1 MSLHRGE
8 TLFLRTEKP
17 KRSLLAICLCL
28 SVLLPSN
35 CMRMALRAS
44 PSLFPNFTTSIFEEC
59 DIEFARN
66 AIPANL
72 KLLEGLLKNDPEN
85 KQILTT
91 LSMGFGGYSMLFLEG
106 DDPKRA
112 SGLYLRARDYGMK
125 ALGEKGVRLKNTQD
139 KKDDLQRVLQTL
151 GKEELEPLFWIT
163 VSWNAWINLNLDKP
177 GALAQLN
184 ASQAFLDRVMEIDA
198 SYFQGLPHILM
209 GVSLSARPP
218 MLGGNVK
225 QAKEHFDKALQLSHG
240 KFFLAQY
247 YLARYYAVR
256 TQDKALFLR
265 LTGEVEKMNPGE
277 LRDVCLIN
285 AVTQQKAKQLRELV
299 DDLFL

>member
-1 MSLHRGE
+1 MSLYKGE
-8 TLFLRTEKP
+8 TLFLPTEKTR
-17 KRSLLAICLCL
+17 KSLLAIWVCL
-28 SVLLPSN
+28 SVFLLNN
-35 CMRMALRAS
+35 CMRVALRAS

-59 DIEFARN
+59 DIELARN

-72 KLLEGLLKNDPEN
+72 KLLEGLLKNDPQN

-91 LSMGFGGYSMLFLEG
+91 LSMGFGGYSMLFVEG
-106 DDPKRA
+106 DDPERA
-112 SGLYLRARDYGMK
+112 SRLYLRSRDYGIR
-125 ALGEKGVRLKNTQD
+125 ALGKKGVRLKDTQD
-139 KKDDLQRVLQTL
+139 RKEELRRVLQTL
-151 GKEELEPLFWIT
+151 GKEDLEPLFWIT

-184 ASQAFLDRVMEIDA
+184 ASQALLDRVMEIDP

-240 KFFLAQY
+240 KFFLAHY
-247 YLARYYAVR
+247 YFARYYAVR
-256 TQDKALFLR
+256 VQDKALFLR
-265 LTGEVEKMNPGE
+265 LTGDIQKMNPGE

-285 AVTQQKAKQLRELV
+285 SVTQHKAKKLREMV
-299 DDLFL
+299 DEFFL

>member
-1 MSLHRGE
+1 MSLYKGGI
-8 TLFLRTEKP
+8 LFLRTEKTR
-17 KRSLLAICLCL
+17 KSLLAICLCL
-28 SVLLPSN
+28 SLFLLNN
-35 CMRMALRAS
+35 CMRVALRAS
-44 PSLFPNFTTSIFEEC
+44 PSLFPNFTMSIFEEC
-59 DIEFARN
+59 DTVLAGN

-91 LSMGFGGYSMLFLEG
+91 LSMGFGGYSMLFVEG
-106 DDPKRA
+106 DDPERA
-112 SGLYLRARDYGMK
+112 SELYLRARDYGLK
-125 ALGEKGVRLKNTQD
+125 ALGERGVRLKNTQHR
-139 KKDDLQRVLQTL
+139 KEDLQEALQTL
-151 GKEELEPLFWIT
+151 GKEDLEPLFWIT

-198 SYFQGLPHILM
+198 SYFRGLPHVLM

-218 MLGGNVK
+218 MLGGNVE
-225 QAKEHFDKALQLSHG
+225 QAKEHFEKALQLSHG

-247 YLARYYAVR
+247 YFARYYAVR
-256 TQDKALFLR
+256 IQDKALFLK
-265 LTGEVEKMNPGE
+265 LTGDIEKMDPDE

-285 AVTQQKAKQLRELV
+285 SVTQQKAKQLREMV
-299 DDLFL
+299 GELFL

>member
-1 MSLHRGE
+1 MSLYKGE
-8 TLFLRTEKP
+8 TLFLPTEKTR
-17 KRSLLAICLCL
+17 KGLLAIWVCL
-28 SVLLPSN
+28 SVFLLNN
-35 CMRMALRAS
+35 CMRVALRAS

-59 DIEFARN
+59 DIELARN

-91 LSMGFGGYSMLFLEG
+91 LSMGFGGYSMLFVEG
-106 DDPKRA
+106 DDPERA
-112 SGLYLRARDYGMK
+112 SRLYLRSRDYGIR
-125 ALGEKGVRLKNTQD
+125 ALGKKGVRLKDTQD
-139 KKDDLQRVLQTL
+139 RKEELQRVLQTL
-151 GKEELEPLFWIT
+151 GKEDLKPLFWIT

-184 ASQAFLDRVMEIDA
+184 ASQALLDRVMEIDA

-240 KFFLAQY
+240 KFFLAHY
-247 YLARYYAVR
+247 YFARYYAVR
-256 TQDKALFLR
+256 VQDKALFLR
-265 LTGEVEKMNPGE
+265 LTGDIEKMNPGE

-285 AVTQQKAKQLRELV
+285 SVTQHKAKQLREMV
-299 DDLFL
+299 DEFFL

>member
-1 MSLHRGE
+1 MSLYKGE
-8 TLFLRTEKP
+8 TLFLRTEKTR
-17 KRSLLAICLCL
+17 KSLLAILVCL
-28 SVLLPSN
+28 SVFLLNN
-35 CMRMALRAS
+35 CMRVALRVS

-59 DIEFARN
+59 DIELARN

-91 LSMGFGGYSMLFLEG
+91 LSMGFGGYSMLFVEG
-106 DDPKRA
+106 DDPERA
-112 SGLYLRARDYGMK
+112 SRLYLRSRDYGIR
-125 ALGEKGVRLKNTQD
+125 ALGEKGVRLKDTQD
-139 KKDDLQRVLQTL
+139 RRQELQRVLQTL
-151 GKEELEPLFWIT
+151 GKDELEPLFWIT

-184 ASQAFLDRVMEIDA
+184 ASQALLDRVMEIDA
-198 SYFQGLPHILM
+198 SYFNGLPHILM

-240 KFFLAQY
+240 KFFLAHY
-247 YLARYYAVR
+247 YFARYYAVR
-256 TQDKALFLR
+256 VQDKALFLR
-265 LTGEVEKMNPGE
+265 LTGDIEKMNPAE

-285 AVTQQKAKQLRELV
+285 SVTQHKAKQLREMV
-299 DDLFL
+299 DEFFL

>member
-1 MSLHRGE
+1 MSLYKEE
-8 TLFLRTEKP
+8 TLFLRTEKL
-17 KRSLLAICLCL
+17 KRGFLVICLCL
-28 SVLLPSN
+28 SVFLFTN
-35 CMRMALRAS
+35 CMRIALRAS

-59 DIEFARN
+59 DIELARN

-91 LSMGFGGYSMLFLEG
+91 LAMGFGGYSMLFVEG
-106 DDPKRA
+106 DDPERA
-112 SGLYLRARDYGMK
+112 SGLYLRARDYGIK
-125 ALGEKGVRLKNTQD
+125 ALGEKGVSLKNAQD
-139 KKDDLQRVLQTL
+139 RKEDLQKALQTL

-163 VSWNAWINLNLDKP
+163 VSWNAWINLNLHKP

-198 SYFQGLPHILM
+198 TYFRGLPHVLM

-218 MLGGNVK
+218 MLGGNVE
-225 QAKEHFDKALQLSHG
+225 QAKEHFDKALHLSHG

-247 YLARYYAVR
+247 YFARYYAVR
-256 TQDKALFLR
+256 IQDKALFLR
-265 LTGEVEKMNPGE
+265 LTGDIERMDPGE

-285 AVTQQKAKQLRELV
+285 SVTQHKAKQLREMV
-299 DDLFL
+299 DELFL

>member
-1 MSLHRGE
+1 MSLYKGE
-8 TLFLRTEKP
+8 TLFLRTK
-17 KRSLLAICLCL
+17 KTRKSLLAISLCL
-28 SVLLPSN
+28 SVFLFNS
-35 CMRMALRAS
+35 CMRIALRAS

-59 DIEFARN
+59 DIELARN

-91 LSMGFGGYSMLFLEG
+91 LSMGFAGYSMLFVEG
-106 DDPKRA
+106 DDPERA
-112 SGLYLRARDYGMK
+112 SGLYLRARDYGIK
-125 ALGEKGVRLKNTQD
+125 ALGEKGVSLKNAQHR
-139 KKDDLQRVLQTL
+139 KEDLQKALQTL
-151 GKEELEPLFWIT
+151 GKEELQPLFWIT
-163 VSWNAWINLNLDKP
+163 VSWNAWINLNLYKP

-198 SYFQGLPHILM
+198 SYFRGLPHVLM

-218 MLGGNVK
+218 MLGGNVE
-225 QAKEHFDKALQLSHG
+225 QAKEHFDKALDLSHG

-247 YLARYYAVR
+247 YFARYYAVR
-256 TQDKALFLR
+256 IQDKALFLK
-265 LTGEVEKMNPGE
+265 LTGDIEKMDPSE

-285 AVTQQKAKQLRELV
+285 SVTQQKAKQLRERV
-299 DDLFL
+299 DELFL

>member
-1 MSLHRGE
+1 MSLHKRE
-8 TLFLRTEKP
+8 TLFLPTEKTR
-17 KRSLLAICLCL
+17 KRLLAIWLCL
-28 SVLLPSN
+28 SVFLLNN
-35 CMRMALRAS
+35 CMRVALRVTPA
-44 PSLFPNFTTSIFEEC
+44 LFPNFTNSIFEEC
-59 DIEFARN
+59 DMELAKN

-91 LSMGFGGYSMLFLEG
+91 LSMGFGGYSMLFVEG
-106 DDPKRA
+106 DEPERA
-112 SGLYLRARDYGMK
+112 SRLYLRARDYGIK
-125 ALGEKGVRLKNTQD
+125 ALGEKGIRLKNTQER
-139 KKDDLQRVLQTL
+139 KEDLQGVLQTL
-151 GKEELEPLFWIT
+151 GKAELDPLFWIT

-177 GALAQLN
+177 DALAQLN
-184 ASQAFLDRVMEIDA
+184 ASQALLDRVMEIDP

-240 KFFLAQY
+240 KFLLAQY
-247 YLARYYAVR
+247 YSARYYAVR
-256 TQDKALFLR
+256 VQDKGLFLR
-265 LTGEVEKMNPGE
+265 LIGEIERMNPGE

-285 AVTQQKAKQLRELV
+285 SVTQHKAKRLREMV
-299 DDLFL
+299 DEFFF

>member
-1 MSLHRGE
+1 MTTKG
-8 TLFLRTEKP
+8 
-17 KRSLLAICLCL
+17 LLAIFICL
-28 SVLLPSN
+28 SVLLLSN
-35 CMRMALRAS
+35 CMRIALRVS

-59 DIEFARN
+59 DIELARN
-66 AIPANL
+66 AIPGNL

-91 LSMGFGGYSMLFLEG
+91 LSMGFGGYSLLFVEG
-106 DDPKRA
+106 DDPERA
-112 SGLYLRARDYGMK
+112 SRLYIRARDYGIK
-125 ALGEKGVRLKNTQD
+125 ALGEKGARLKKNQD
-139 KKDDLQRVLQTL
+139 RKEDLQRVLQTL

-177 GALAQLN
+177 GALAQLS
-184 ASQAFLDRVMEIDA
+184 ASQALLQRVIEIDA

-225 QAKEHFDKALQLSHG
+225 QAKEHFDMALQLSQG

-247 YLARYYAVR
+247 YFARFYAVR
-256 TQDKALFLR
+256 VQDKALFLR
-265 LTGEVEKMNPGE
+265 LTGDIEKMNPSE

-285 AVTQQKAKQLRELV
+285 AVTQQKARQLRELV
-299 DDLFL
+299 DEFFF

>member
-1 MSLHRGE
+1 M
-8 TLFLRTEKP
+8 KD
-17 KRSLLAICLCL
+17 LLAISICL
-28 SVLLPSN
+28 SVLLLSN
-35 CMRMALRAS
+35 CMRIALRVS

-59 DIEFARN
+59 DIELART
-66 AIPANL
+66 AIPGNL

-91 LSMGFGGYSMLFLEG
+91 LSMGFAGYSLLFVEG
-106 DDPKRA
+106 DDPERA
-112 SGLYLRARDYGMK
+112 SRLYLRARDYGIK
-125 ALGEKGVRLKNTQD
+125 ALGEKGARLKDRQD
-139 KKDDLQRVLQTL
+139 RKEDLQRVLQTL

-177 GALAQLN
+177 GALAQLS
-184 ASQAFLDRVMEIDA
+184 ASQALLQRVMEIDA

-225 QAKEHFDKALQLSHG
+225 QAKEHFDMALQMSQG

-247 YLARYYAVR
+247 YFARFYAVR
-256 TQDKALFLR
+256 VQDKALFLR
-265 LTGEVEKMNPGE
+265 LTGEIEKTNPGD

-285 AVTQQKAKQLRELV
+285 AVTQQKAKKLREMV
-299 DDLFL
+299 DEFFF

>member
-1 MSLHRGE
+1 MSLHKGE
-8 TLFLRTEKP
+8 ILFLRTEKMNKMRP
-17 KRSLLAICLCL
+17 AIWLCL
-28 SVLLPSN
+28 SVLLLTS
-35 CMRMALRAS
+35 CMRVALRVS
-44 PSLFPNFTTSIFEEC
+44 PSLFPNLTTSIFEEC
-59 DIEFARN
+59 DIELARN

-91 LSMGFGGYSMLFLEG
+91 LSMGFGGYSMLFVEG
-106 DDPKRA
+106 DDPERA
-112 SGLYLRARDYGMK
+112 SRLYLRARDSGIG
-125 ALGEKGVRLKNTQD
+125 ALGELGVGLKNAMD
-139 KKDDLQRVLQTL
+139 RKEDLQSLLQRL
-151 GKEELEPLFWIT
+151 GKEALEPLFWIT

-177 GALAQLN
+177 AALAQLSV
-184 ASQAFLDRVMEIDA
+184 SQALLERVMEIDA
-198 SYFQGLPHILM
+198 TYFQGLPHILM

-247 YLARYYAVR
+247 YFARYYAVR
-256 TQDKALFLR
+256 VQDKALFLG
-265 LTGEVEKMNPGE
+265 LTGEVEKMNPRE

-285 AVTQQKAKQLRELV
+285 SVMQHKAKRLREMV
-299 DDLFL
+299 DEFFL

>member
-1 MSLHRGE
+1 MSLHEGE
-8 TLFLRTEKP
+8 TLFLRTEKMR
-17 KRSLLAICLCL
+17 KSLLAVSVCL
-28 SVLLPSN
+28 SVFLLNS
-35 CMRMALRAS
+35 CMRVALRVS

-59 DIEFARN
+59 DIELARN

-91 LSMGFGGYSMLFLEG
+91 LSMGFGGYSMLFVEA
-106 DDPKRA
+106 DEPERA
-112 SGLYLRARDYGMK
+112 SRLYLRARDYGIR
-125 ALGEKGVRLKNTQD
+125 ALGNKGVRLRNAKER
-139 KKDDLQRVLQTL
+139 KEDLESLLQTL
-151 GKEELEPLFWIT
+151 GKEELQPLFWIT

-177 GALAQLN
+177 AALAQLRV
-184 ASQAFLDRVMEIDA
+184 SQALLERVMEIDA
-198 SYFQGLPHILM
+198 SYFQGLPHVLM

-218 MLGGNVK
+218 MLGGNVR

-247 YLARYYAVR
+247 YFARYYAVR
-256 TQDKALFLR
+256 VQDKALFLR
-265 LTGEVEKMNPGE
+265 LTGEIEKMNPRD

-285 AVTQQKAKQLRELV
+285 SVMQRKAIGLRDMV
-299 DDLFL
+299 DEFFL